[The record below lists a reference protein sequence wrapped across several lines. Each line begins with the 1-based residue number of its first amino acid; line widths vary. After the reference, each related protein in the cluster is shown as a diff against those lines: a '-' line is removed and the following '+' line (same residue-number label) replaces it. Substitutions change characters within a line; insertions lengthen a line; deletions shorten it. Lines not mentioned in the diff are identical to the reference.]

1 MKTDKQEIRINLCD
15 TCRKGCKVRRE
26 AIVSECS
33 KYKLEPK
40 AETIL
45 EQPKEVERCKCNSS
59 KKTYNEQKHYYE
71 DICITCGKPIV
82 EEKKDKE
89 RETHYGGI
97 STPAVIAT
105 LCDEDRNLLI
115 KAISN
120 LEPKKEWEQI
130 CHICGCNKG
139 HHDLHCSAGKCPT
152 IKPVPPK
159 PQVEIEPLSP
169 FRHTPPDNFEQ
180 VHYAIK
186 KTADKIDELIQV
198 INQMKE
204 RAK

>member
-82 EEKKDKE
+82 EEEEKVAK
-89 RETHYGGI
+89 Y
-97 STPAVIAT
+97 
-105 LCDEDRNLLI
+105 
-115 KAISN
+115 
-120 LEPKKEWEQI
+120 
-130 CHICGCNKG
+130 CNTCIRDG
-139 HHDLHCSAGKCPT
+139 ESCSLHSSWCSDYT
-152 IKPVPPK
+152 QRPPK
-159 PQVEIEPLSP
+159 PQAEIGELET
-169 FRHTPPDNFEQ
+169 FGYLTETGKLIAENRN
-180 VHYAIK
+180 
-186 KTADKIDELIQV
+186 KINELVRIV
-198 INQMKE
+198 NQI
-204 RAK
+204 RRV